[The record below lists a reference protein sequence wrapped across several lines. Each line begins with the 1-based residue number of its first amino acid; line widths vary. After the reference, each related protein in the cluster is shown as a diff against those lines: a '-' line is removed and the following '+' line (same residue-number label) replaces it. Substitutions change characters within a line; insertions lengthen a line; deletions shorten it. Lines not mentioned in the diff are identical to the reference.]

1 MRNVRYLLAL
11 LTLTWLPAGCARQA
25 AEPGGESPPEAAAPA
40 QAPTAPTE
48 AAPSVAA
55 PGYEEE
61 DLAKLPP
68 LESLADEGQKLLETA
83 RRALIQGRA
92 HLEEQQHALV
102 AEDVDVALA
111 ALDKA
116 QTVLPPGSDALTRSA
131 AAQARLRREIP
142 GTKADFDGLISDL
155 AAARGPL
162 AAAPAAA
169 PAPMPGES
177 LEPTPAPAPAPP
189 TQL

>member
-1 MRNVRYLLAL
+1 MRNARYLLAL
-11 LTLTWLPAGCARQA
+11 LTLTSLLAGCARKA
-25 AEPGGESPPEAAAPA
+25 AAPGDESPPEAAAPA
-40 QAPTAPTE
+40 QAPTAPAA
-48 AAPSVAA
+48 AAPVAAA

-68 LESLADEGQKLLETA
+68 LESIADEGQKLLETA

-111 ALDKA
+111 ALERA
-116 QTVLPPGSDALTRSA
+116 QAVLPPASDALTRSGA
-131 AAQARLRREIP
+131 VQARLRREIP
-142 GTKADFDGLISDL
+142 GTKPDFDGLISEL

-162 AAAPAAA
+162 AAVPSA
-169 PAPMPGES
+169 APMPGES
-177 LEPTPAPAPAPP
+177 LGPTPEPAPAPP